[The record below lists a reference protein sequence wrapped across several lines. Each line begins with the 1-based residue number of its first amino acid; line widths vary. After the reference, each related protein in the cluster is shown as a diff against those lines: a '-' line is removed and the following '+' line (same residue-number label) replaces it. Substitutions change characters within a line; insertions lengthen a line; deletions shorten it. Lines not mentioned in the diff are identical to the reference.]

1 MLLFVVCR
9 REALY
14 FSLDSFIDVGVAD
27 QLDVVVPLPVVQI
40 LSWLIRQRFHFF
52 LNIIEVFLPF

>member
-1 MLLFVVCR
+1 MLLLLICR
-9 REALY
+9 REALN

-27 QLDVVVPLPVVQI
+27 QLDVVVPLPVIQI
-40 LSWLIRQRFHFF
+40 LSWLIWQRFHFF